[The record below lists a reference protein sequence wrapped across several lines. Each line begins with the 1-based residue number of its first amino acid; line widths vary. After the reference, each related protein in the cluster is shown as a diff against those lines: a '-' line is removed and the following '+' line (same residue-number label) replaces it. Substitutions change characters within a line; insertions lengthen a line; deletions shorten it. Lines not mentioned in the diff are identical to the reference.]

1 MAQAG
6 FVYTPQA
13 AGDDTVTCLYCN
25 LSLGG
30 WETEDDP
37 VYGSVPPY
45 ANNVSKSIIVR
56 NTVGGTVNLGLPVLS

>member
-30 WETEDDP
+30 WEKQDDP
-37 VYGSVPPY
+37 VYDSY
-45 ANNVSKSIIVR
+45 FATLII
-56 NTVGGTVNLGLPVLS
+56 LLSLSQSGAP

>member
-30 WETEDDP
+30 WEEEDDP
-37 VYGSVPPY
+37 AYGFHFAATPTALLS
-45 ANNVSKSIIVR
+45 
-56 NTVGGTVNLGLPVLS
+56 LPQL

>member
-6 FVYTPQA
+6 FVYTPQV

-37 VYGSVPPY
+37 VYGSRFPTPTMFL
-45 ANNVSKSIIVR
+45 SLPQP
-56 NTVGGTVNLGLPVLS
+56 GTP

>member
-6 FVYTPQA
+6 FVYTPQD

-30 WETEDDP
+30 WEAEDDP
-37 VYGSVPPY
+37 EYGPY
-45 ANNVSKSIIVR
+45 FPTLTSLSLSQS
-56 NTVGGTVNLGLPVLS
+56 GTPRAGQ

>member
-6 FVYTPQA
+6 FVYTPQDV
-13 AGDDTVTCLYCN
+13 GDDTVTCLYCN

-37 VYGSVPPY
+37 VYAFRAFLRQKPF
-45 ANNVSKSIIVR
+45 
-56 NTVGGTVNLGLPVLS
+56 